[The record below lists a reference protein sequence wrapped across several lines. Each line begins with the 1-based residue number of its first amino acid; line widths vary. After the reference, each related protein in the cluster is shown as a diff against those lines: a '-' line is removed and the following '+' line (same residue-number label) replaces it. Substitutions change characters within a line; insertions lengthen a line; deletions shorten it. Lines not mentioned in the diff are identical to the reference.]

1 MGREDGKR
9 NECNLFF
16 QNGRQGKKEKKKIL
30 RAQPD
35 SELDFLRPAPE
46 SSVALGNLHK
56 IGI

>member
-1 MGREDGKR
+1 MGREDSKR

-16 QNGRQGKKEKKKIL
+16 QNGRQGKKKKKIL

-35 SELDFLRPAPE
+35 SELDFLHLAPE

>member
-1 MGREDGKR
+1 MNVTFSFRMEGKA
-9 NECNLFF
+9 
-16 QNGRQGKKEKKKIL
+16 KKKKKIL

-35 SELDFLRPAPE
+35 SELDFLHLAPE